1 MGSLSKILAAMALIS
16 QTLAVRFYT
25 EYDGGKFLSY
35 QPGADDYNWA
45 MLVPESEAAD
55 FSLDGGNLYNAGARL
70 AQIHNVGTEPHPSY
84 RSIRFDTATSGWN
97 FWSISEDGRLVADQT
112 NDGYGVEQE
121 FIACPE
127 SSGIFVYVQTGS
139 DVPEGCTEFGGL
151 YEA

>member
-1 MGSLSKILAAMALIS
+1 
-16 QTLAVRFYT
+16 
-25 EYDGGKFLSY
+25 
-35 QPGADDYNWA
+35 

-97 FWSISEDGRLVADQT
+97 FWSISEDGKLVADQT

-127 SSGIFVYVQTGS
+127 SSGIFVSCALFPFFY
-139 DVPEGCTEFGGL
+139 L
-151 YEA
+151 